1 MCNFK
6 ENNKLKKKYNGIL
19 IIDMI
24 NILIDI
30 ESNYYDYLLSILIK
44 YV

>member
-1 MCNFK
+1 
-6 ENNKLKKKYNGIL
+6 
-19 IIDMI
+19 MI